1 VITLPTDPAPFD
13 ASPALIDFGGFLEP
27 GLGGEVQRIDRMGN
41 RFSLAVTM
49 PPMRSTAAGMAFVS
63 RLIRGKTEGV
73 RMEFPLL
80 GFNPGT
86 PGTPR
91 VNGAGQAGRSL
102 IVDGFTAGYSVVE
115 GQWFTHV
122 NNGRYYLYNVDG
134 PVTANGAGQATLP
147 ISPMLRVEP
156 ADNDLLLFA
165 QPLIEGFVH
174 GEEWRWNMSVQHLL
188 KLEFE
193 VRERA

>member
-1 VITLPTDPAPFD
+1 MITLPTDPAPFS
-13 ASPALIDFGGFLEP
+13 AAPGLIDFGGFLEP
-27 GLGGEVQRIDRMGN
+27 GLGAEVQRIDRMGN
-41 RFSLAVTM
+41 RFALAVTM
-49 PPMRSTAAGMAFVS
+49 PPMEVAEAMVFVS

-80 GFNPGT
+80 GFNPGST
-86 PGTPR
+86 GTPR

-102 IVDGFTAGYSVVE
+102 VADGFAASYPVKE

-122 NNGRYYLYNVDG
+122 NAGRYFLYNIDG
-134 PVTANGAGQATLP
+134 NVTANGAGQVTLP

-165 QPLIEGFVH
+165 QPLVEGYIH
-174 GEEWRWNMSVQHLL
+174 GEEWRWQLSVQRMTGI
-188 KLEFE
+188 EFE
-193 VRERA
+193 LRERA